1 VTRIRIAPAILVALV
16 VATAAAAAVPPH
28 AKVMLRSTSLGSVLA
43 DARGHSLYLFGA
55 DKGSKSACYGQ
66 CAAVWPPL
74 LSAGSPV
81 AGTGLK
87 KALLTTAKRKDG
99 RLQVVYAGHP
109 LYFFSGDSKAG
120 QVTGEGIVHF
130 GGTWYAVDAAGK
142 KVQAQSTSTPP
153 GTTTTGGGG
162 YGGYGP

>member
-1 VTRIRIAPAILVALV
+1 MIRIAPAILVALV
-16 VATAAAAAVPPH
+16 AATAAAAVPPH

-43 DARGHSLYLFGA
+43 DARGHSLYLFEA

-74 LSAGSPV
+74 LTAGAPV
-81 AGTGLK
+81 SGTGLK

-99 RLQVVYAGHP
+99 KSQVVYAGHP
-109 LYFFSGDSKAG
+109 LYFFSGDANAG
-120 QVTGEGIVHF
+120 QVKGEGLVHF
-130 GGTWYAVDAAGK
+130 GGTWYAVSAAGT
-142 KVQAQSTSTPP
+142 KVVEKTSTTTPP

>member
-1 VTRIRIAPAILVALV
+1 MIRIAPAILVALV
-16 VATAAAAAVPPH
+16 AATAAAAVPPH

-43 DARGHSLYLFGA
+43 DARGHSLYLFEA

-74 LSAGSPV
+74 LTAGAPV
-81 AGTGLK
+81 SGTGLK

-99 RLQVVYAGHP
+99 KLQVVFAGHP
-109 LYFFSGDSKAG
+109 LYFFSGDANAG
-120 QVTGEGIVHF
+120 QVKGEGLVHF
-130 GGTWYAVDAAGK
+130 GGTWYAVSAAGT
-142 KVQAQSTSTPP
+142 KVVEKTSTTTPP